1 MAKKVFLMN
10 SLQLA
15 ILVILAEEKGVFLA
29 SKEIEKRLP
38 KNFKR
43 PAKGGLC
50 GASLMHM
57 RKKGWVKQ
65 HKGYKGDKTWYIT
78 SGSHGKG
85 KRILAQAQRSPD
97 KVEPYATA
105 LRHRRGLKDAKDG
118 YHVHPNGKTPKPP
131 LKQEL
136 DMRRIDGA
144 RDQAISNTQSE
155 LAALKRALGVKT
167 ASETKTAR
175 GHEVT
180 LRFEGFEITI
190 KPV

>member
-1 MAKKVFLMN
+1 MATSKTVFLMN

-15 ILVILAEEKGVFLA
+15 ILVILAEEKGVFLT

-38 KNFKR
+38 KSFKR
-43 PAKGGLC
+43 PAKGCLC
-50 GASLMHM
+50 GASLTHM

-65 HKGYKGDKTWYIT
+65 HKGDKTWYIT

-85 KRILAQAQRSPD
+85 KRILGQAQRSPD

-105 LRHRRGLKDAKDG
+105 KRKRRGLKDAKDG

-155 LAALKRALGVKT
+155 LAALKRVLGVKT

-180 LRFEGFEITI
+180 LRFEGFEII
-190 KPV
+190 VRPV